1 MKVSKTEM
9 AMHMLVII
17 IYSAIVVLFVKGGV

>member
-17 IYSAIVVLFVKGGV
+17 IYSAIVVLFVKGGG